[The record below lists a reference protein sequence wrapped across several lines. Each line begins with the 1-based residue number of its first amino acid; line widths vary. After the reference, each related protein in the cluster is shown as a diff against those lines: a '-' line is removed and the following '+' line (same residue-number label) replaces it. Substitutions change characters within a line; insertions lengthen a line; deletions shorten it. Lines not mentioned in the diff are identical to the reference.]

1 MQDPIT
7 LDRLIDARDRCAKII
22 VEYGDKY
29 LPIFERLENEI
40 ENRRNQKNLLN
51 RALEIGTRN
60 GTQNGTHLT
69 DVFMKTVR
77 KIE

>member
-1 MQDPIT
+1 MT
-7 LDRLIDARDRCAKII
+7 LDKLTHARDRCAKII
-22 VEYGDKY
+22 VEYGEKY

-40 ENRRNQKNLLN
+40 ENRRNQENLLN

-69 DVFMKTVR
+69 DVFMKIAH
-77 KIE
+77 KIK